1 MNHIQEFR
9 AAIEA
14 AGLTAPDDIVDD
26 GELHR
31 FAPNG
36 NPRDK
41 TAFYWIHGDERPI
54 GGFGCWKHQIKERWS
69 AGRREFTPEEK
80 AAWRA
85 KMQQAEAKRA
95 EAERIARERA
105 AADAADMW
113 GRAEATDDHPY
124 LLKKN
129 VPSYGLRVLDGELLV
144 PMRAGP
150 GAYVGLQRITA
161 DGDKKFLRGTPAGGA
176 YHVIGKPAKTGRVV
190 IAEGYATAAS
200 IHMATGLCVVVAFNA
215 GNLEPV
221 AKKIRASMP
230 DAEILIAADD
240 DLWTEGNPGMNAALG
255 AANAV
260 RGTRV
265 YPVWTY
271 DRRVKHTDF
280 NDLHAD
286 EGLDAVA
293 ACFSVGT
300 PSPGR
305 GRDEAGSV
313 AAERSANNPV
323 SAEAGAMLP
332 PAGSAVDVPAP
343 RITAPTGGGPVSDVP
358 FSVASPSDED
368 TFIYSNAPR
377 ETARLFHASLP
388 DDGQVYFWRG
398 DFYMWNGHR
407 YQVRDQIYIHQRLYR
422 FMASCQTKRRDP
434 KTGDEEVVQFQP
446 KRSHVEDV
454 LHALRAECFVDLPE
468 PPAWISEEPGD
479 PEPGDLMAFR
489 NGFLHVPTR
498 TLLPAT
504 PRLFIT
510 NALDFDYNPEAP
522 APVEWLR
529 FLEGVWPNDQDA
541 VEAMADMFGYM
552 LTADTSQQKMFML
565 IGPPR
570 SGKGTIL
577 RVLESIVG
585 THNRASPSLA
595 SLGTNFGLQPLI
607 GKRLAMISDA
617 RLSGKADQ
625 APIVE
630 NLLRIS
636 GEDSAQVDRKNKDAW
651 CGKLSVR
658 FVMAANE
665 TPNFTDA
672 SGALP
677 NRFIMFKMDRSNL
690 GNEDHG
696 LTSRLLRELPGILLW
711 ALDGLD
717 RLRERGYLLMPESAR
732 QIADE
737 MREQASP
744 VSMFIA
750 DMCVLE
756 EGAECARG
764 VLYQGWVDWCKDNGM
779 DHPGTLIGFGRKLSA
794 AVRLG
799 RRQQRDDGLRVSAYT
814 GIRLRHSH
822 ESPV

>member
-1 MNHIQEFR
+1 MDEFR
-9 AAIEA
+9 AAISA
-14 AGLTAPDDIVDD
+14 AGLTAPDDIVSD
-26 GELHR
+26 GKVHR
-31 FAPNG
+31 FASNG
-36 NPRDK
+36 NPKDD
-41 TAFYWIHGDERPI
+41 AGWYWVHNDERPL
-54 GGFGCWKHQIKERWS
+54 GKFGCWKHGIEVEWS
-69 AGRREFTPEEK
+69 ARVTREFTPKEK
-80 AAWRA
+80 AAWRS
-85 KMQQAEAKRA
+85 KMQQAEAERA
-95 EAERIARERA
+95 EAERIAREQA
-105 AADAADMW
+105 AATAADMW
-113 GRAEATDDHPY
+113 GRAAPADDHPY
-124 LLKKN
+124 LTDKS
-129 VPSYGLRVLDGELLV
+129 VSGFGLRILDGELLV

-150 GAYVGLQRITA
+150 GAYVGLQRILPH
-161 DGDKKFLRGTPAGGA
+161 GEKKFLRGTPAGGA

-215 GNLEPV
+215 GNLAPV

-230 DAEILIAADD
+230 DADIVIAADD
-240 DLWTEGNPGMNAALG
+240 DRWTDGNPGITSAERAA
-255 AANAV
+255 AAV
-260 RGTRV
+260 RGSV
-265 YPVWTY
+265 VVPVWAF

-286 EGLDAVA
+286 EGLDAVR
-293 ACFSVGT
+293 ACFAEA
-300 PSPGR
+300 PSRGS
-305 GRDEAGSV
+305 GRDETGSV
-313 AAERSANNPV
+313 AGSREPNNPV
-323 SAEAGAMLP
+323 SAEAGATP
-332 PAGSAVDVPAP
+332 SPAGSAVDVPASREP
-343 RITAPTGGGPVSDVP
+343 VTAGGMLASNVSDDDRYIY
-358 FSVASPSDED
+358 ASSPKD
-368 TFIYSNAPR
+368 TA
-377 ETARLFHASLP
+377 HAFQESLP
-388 DDGQVYFWRG
+388 DDGKIYFWRG
-398 DFYMWNGHR
+398 DFYIWNGAR
-407 YQVRDQIYIHQRLYR
+407 YQVRDPVYMHQRLYH
-422 FMASCQTKRRDP
+422 FMASSWTKQRNPETKDL
-434 KTGDEEVVQFQP
+434 EVVMFKP
-446 KRSHVEDV
+446 ARRHIEDV
-454 LHALRAECFVDLPE
+454 MHALRAVCFVDLPE
-468 PPAWISEEPGD
+468 PPSWLEPRDDD

-504 PRLFIT
+504 SRLFIT
-510 NALDFDYNPEAP
+510 NALDFDYSPTAP

-529 FLEGVWPNDQDA
+529 FLQGIWPNDSDA
-541 VEAMADMFGYM
+541 IEAMADMFGYM
-552 LTADTSQQKMFML
+552 LTDDTSQQKMFML

-677 NRFIMFKMDRSNL
+677 NRFVMFKMEKTNL

-696 LTSRLLRELPGILLW
+696 LTARLLNELPGILLW

-717 RLRERGYLLMPESAR
+717 RLRERGYLLLPESGR
-732 QIADE
+732 EIADE

-744 VSMFIA
+744 ISTFVA
-750 DMCVLE
+750 EMCQLE
-756 EGAECARG
+756 IGAEIERAD
-764 VLYQGWVDWCKDNGM
+764 LYRAWSDWCKSNGM
-779 DHPGTLIGFGRKLSA
+779 DHPGTVIGFGRKLSA
-794 AVRLG
+794 AVQGLG
-799 RRQQRDDGLRVSAYT
+799 RRQPVGGRQRLNLYT
-814 GIRLRHSH
+814 GIRLRHGY
-822 ESPV
+822 ESPM